1 MRKTTIGMGAVV
13 VGFAMLTLSA
23 VSSPAVQ
30 RPGFE
35 TYVVRSGD
43 TLSKISGRVF
53 GDEKRWREILKDN
66 PQITNANLIFPG
78 DTLLVPVPETAAPS
92 GGTGGGLAARAGAE
106 AGPSDAGSGSVRTEI
121 VAAPAATS
129 DQGAVGAVGAGSD
142 PAAASGVGAGTGV
155 EAGANIAITVPEP
168 SVERAR
174 SAALVNPALYR
185 SAGYIANKLPA
196 IAIVASQDD
205 RILLGTNDAAIV
217 NAPISPGT
225 RFTLVRANRR
235 IFHPLTGAYLGWLI
249 RVLGTA
255 EVTCRGERTSTV
267 ALRTTND
274 AVSVGD
280 YLIPI
285 DPSDVLEQ
293 DVLAGKVQPECIP
306 AGGCDGVIVAFN
318 EVWHTVGEQ
327 DLVYIDI
334 GTAAGVTPGRR
345 FTIYRQIAPEGRVPV
360 GELQVLRAGVQTST
374 ALITTSF
381 QEVHVGY
388 LLRAR

>member
-53 GDEKRWREILKDN
+53 GDEKRWRELLKDN

-129 DQGAVGAVGAGSD
+129 DQGAVDSGSKPTTASGGGAG
-142 PAAASGVGAGTGV
+142 AGA
-155 EAGANIAITVPEP
+155 EAGANIAAAVPEP
-168 SVERAR
+168 AVERVR

-185 SAGYIANKLPA
+185 AAGYIADKLPA

-235 IFHPLTGAYLGWLI
+235 IFHPVTGAYLGWLI

-274 AVSVGD
+274 AASVGD

-285 DPSDVLEQ
+285 DPNDVLEQ
-293 DVLAGKVQPECIP
+293 NVLAENMQPECIP
-306 AGGCDGVIVAFN
+306 AGARDGVIVAFN
-318 EVWHTVGEQ
+318 DDRNVVGEQ
-327 DLVYIDI
+327 DIVYIDL

-345 FTIYRQIAPEGRVPV
+345 LTIYREIAPEGRIPV
-360 GELQVLRAGVQTST
+360 GELQVLRAGVHTST

-381 QEVHVGY
+381 REVHVGY

>member
-53 GDEKRWREILKDN
+53 GDEKRWRELLKDN

-129 DQGAVGAVGAGSD
+129 DQGAVDSGSKPTTASGGGAG
-142 PAAASGVGAGTGV
+142 AGA
-155 EAGANIAITVPEP
+155 EAGANIAAAVPEP
-168 SVERAR
+168 AVERVR

-185 SAGYIANKLPA
+185 AAGYIADKLPA

-235 IFHPLTGAYLGWLI
+235 IFHPVTGAYLGWLI

-274 AVSVGD
+274 AASIGD

-285 DPSDVLEQ
+285 DPNDVLEQ
-293 DVLAGKVQPECIP
+293 NVLAGRVQPECVP
-306 AGGCDGVIVAFN
+306 AGVRDGVIVAFD

-327 DLVYIDI
+327 ALVYIDI

-345 FTIYRQIAPEGRVPV
+345 FTIYQQIAPEGRVPV